1 MSVKKLDMNN
11 ISVEEDYSEEN
22 PRPREEF
29 AKEFIH
35 ALKDAEKFLRGEI
48 KLGNARDLIA
58 RVQKEIDEEAN
69 NGEC

>member
-1 MSVKKLDMNN
+1 MSVKKLDINN
-11 ISVEEDYSEEN
+11 ITVKEDYSEEN

-48 KLGNARDLIA
+48 TLRSIDDLLMEA
-58 RVQKEIDEEAN
+58 DEYIEQEAK
-69 NGEC
+69 NG